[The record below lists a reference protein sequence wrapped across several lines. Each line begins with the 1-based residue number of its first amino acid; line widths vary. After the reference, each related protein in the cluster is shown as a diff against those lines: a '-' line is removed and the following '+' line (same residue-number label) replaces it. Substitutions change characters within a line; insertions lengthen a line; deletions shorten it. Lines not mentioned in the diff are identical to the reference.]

1 MAARWALAAASML
14 SAMACSAPAPQSTP
28 NAPGVDVALPHPA
41 APAQACTEMGCV
53 EGMLVHF
60 VTPPMLSAGEE
71 IFDHP
76 RTYEVEVEADDRRG
90 SCRITVPCSIVVDEV
105 CTGDLRMRLLKDD
118 SGWYNRKGLEDQ
130 RYGVTGFTLPSP
142 PRQLRVRVLRDGE
155 LVGEH
160 SAAPVVREL
169 RPNGPGCE
177 PVCRVGEPLELKL
190 PIALTPD
197 QPEEDKRVREREERE
212 RKRREREARE
222 HPKATP

>member
-1 MAARWALAAASML
+1 MTARSALAGALTLMGF
-14 SAMACSAPAPQSTP
+14 ACSAPVPQS
-28 NAPGVDVALPHPA
+28 ASPGVDVSIEKPPTS
-41 APAQACTEMGCV
+41 APPCTEMGCV

-60 VTPPMLSAGEE
+60 VTPPMLSAGGE

-90 SCRITVPCSIVVDEV
+90 SCRITVPCSIAVDEV

-197 QPEEDKRVREREERE
+197 QPEEEKRVREREERE